1 MRDPAMT
8 TKWRL
13 GTVNGLLLALY
24 FVPVWTFSAM
34 RIVTFPLRGVYER
47 AHIGPAL
54 FLNDYFQLLASGTVR
69 LAWLLALGKL
79 VVVTFFCVFAIFT
92 VRGALTGRGDG
103 REALGLAV
111 VIGAVICFASMVM
124 ASLVGESGAV
134 QLNATE
140 SLMLLGGLAILAV
153 DPDAGARASATPA
166 PGPMQQPAAT

>member
-1 MRDPAMT
+1 MT
-8 TKWRL
+8 TTRRL

-54 FLNDYFQLLASGTVR
+54 FLNDYFQLLAPGTVR

-92 VRGALTGRGDG
+92 VRAALTGKDEG

-111 VIGAVICFASMVM
+111 AIGAAICFASMLM
-124 ASLVGESGAV
+124 AASVGEAGAV

-153 DPDAGARASATPA
+153 DSAADERAAATPA
-166 PGPMQQPAAT
+166 SSAAQQPAAT